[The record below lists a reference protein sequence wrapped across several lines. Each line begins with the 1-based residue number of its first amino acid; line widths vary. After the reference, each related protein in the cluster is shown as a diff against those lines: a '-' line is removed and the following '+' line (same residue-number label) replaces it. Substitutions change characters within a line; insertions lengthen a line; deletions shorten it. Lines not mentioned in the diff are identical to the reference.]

1 MEVNHYTNETVSWLV
16 TTPASDLNFKMN
28 LRRATAED
36 IREALAAIEGKKE
49 TKTKKKALL
58 AALQR
63 KTKEA

>member
-1 MEVNHYTNETVSWLV
+1 MEGNRYSNETVSWLV
-16 TTPASDLNFKMN
+16 MTPASDLNFKMQ

-58 AALQR
+58 TALAR
-63 KTKEA
+63 KSKGV